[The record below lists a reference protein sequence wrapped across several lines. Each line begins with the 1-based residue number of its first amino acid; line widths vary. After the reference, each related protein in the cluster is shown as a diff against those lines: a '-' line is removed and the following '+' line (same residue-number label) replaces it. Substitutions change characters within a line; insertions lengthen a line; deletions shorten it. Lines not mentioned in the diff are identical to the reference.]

1 MRQVIRV
8 LKTPVTLIILLAM
21 LGYGAMWGYQQ
32 ATMSDTRKAATCVM
46 TDVGTKLTPDRVT
59 VRVLNGGDNGGL
71 AKVMAQF
78 LRAHGFRVIYYN
90 NAEDPVPNTT
100 VVGNSVDDPEVKLM
114 LGFFTGSTAKG
125 DGRADHVVDV
135 IVSDKDVHI
144 ENPVSSIPVTG
155 PVCLPAI
162 TSATES
168 ASPTPSPS
176 PSATKKKKK

>member
-1 MRQVIRV
+1 VRQVIRV

-21 LGYGAMWGYQQ
+21 LGYGAAWGFQH
-32 ATMSDTRKAATCVM
+32 ATMSDTRKVATCVM
-46 TDVGTKLTPDRVT
+46 TDVGTKLTPERVT
-59 VRVLNGGDNGGL
+59 VRVLNGGNKGGF
-71 AKVMAQF
+71 AKTTALF
-78 LRAHGFRVIYYN
+78 LRAHGFRVIYFN
-90 NAEDPVPNTT
+90 NAEDRVPNTV

-155 PVCLPAI
+155 PVCLPPI
-162 TSATES
+162 TSSSETAI
-168 ASPTPSPS
+168 PTPSPS
-176 PSATKKKKK
+176 PSTTKKK